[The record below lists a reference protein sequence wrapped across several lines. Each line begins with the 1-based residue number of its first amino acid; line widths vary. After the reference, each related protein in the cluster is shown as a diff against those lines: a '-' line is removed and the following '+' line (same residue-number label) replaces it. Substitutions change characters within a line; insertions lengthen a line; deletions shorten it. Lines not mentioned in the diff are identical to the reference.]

1 MQREREY
8 EMKCAI
14 LSIGSELMEG
24 RIADTNAAWLS
35 ERLTELGFEVARH
48 IAVGDRRAD
57 ILTALRDLEKVA
69 SVTIVTGGL
78 GPTPDDPTREVFAQ
92 FSGCALLER
101 PEAVRSIRELF
112 ARRGIVPP
120 DSNFVQALI
129 PEGADYLHNPT
140 GTAPG
145 FALNHGG
152 CRFFTLPGVPSEM
165 KVMFNE
171 SVGPALRA
179 LSDRVI
185 LVRSLHTLGMSEALI
200 GELLAEMMAEGHSPA
215 VATQASEGMITVR
228 ITADEATEATA
239 REKLAATEREI
250 RAKLGEV
257 VYAADGLTLGWA
269 VAELLEKRA
278 LTLAVAES
286 CTGGEIAARLTDV
299 PGISRFFL
307 EGAVTYS
314 NASKTARLGVPADLI
329 QRHGAVSAETAEAM
343 AAGMRRSFGA
353 DVALSATGIAGP
365 AGGSKEKPV
374 GLVYI
379 GIADASGTRS
389 ERVMAFGTREQIKV
403 RAAKRAL
410 NILRL
415 HLEKMG

>member
-1 MQREREY
+1 
-8 EMKCAI
+8 
-14 LSIGSELMEG
+14 
-24 RIADTNAAWLS
+24 
-35 ERLTELGFEVARH
+35 
-48 IAVGDRRAD
+48 
-57 ILTALRDLEKVA
+57 
-69 SVTIVTGGL
+69 
-78 GPTPDDPTREVFAQ
+78 
-92 FSGCALLER
+92 
-101 PEAVRSIRELF
+101 
-112 ARRGIVPP
+112 
-120 DSNFVQALI
+120 
-129 PEGADYLHNPT
+129 
-140 GTAPG
+140 
-145 FALNHGG
+145 
-152 CRFFTLPGVPSEM
+152 M